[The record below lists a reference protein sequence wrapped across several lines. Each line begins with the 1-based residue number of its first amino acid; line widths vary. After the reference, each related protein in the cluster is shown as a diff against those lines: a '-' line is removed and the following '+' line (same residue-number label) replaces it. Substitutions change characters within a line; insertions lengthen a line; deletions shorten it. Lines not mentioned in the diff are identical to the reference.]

1 MQRRTTRFPGQE
13 VHTFIFIFIFI
24 YTPILFK
31 TQTQR
36 KARRASEKLEMRGV
50 WQMLLPDRK
59 TGFKRYGMIS
69 RAVY

>member
-13 VHTFIFIFIFI
+13 VHKVGKLFI
-24 YTPILFK
+24 TPIY
-31 TQTQR
+31 
-36 KARRASEKLEMRGV
+36 SLENSTPGPGLWLGMFRLGMRGV